1 MTEDQKKLVGGATV
15 TLELSVAEFGD
26 LVQMLNNPLQVPS
39 MAWAAYIEKIQ
50 GQIIPQVKKLEG
62 SLSELKA
69 TS

>member
-1 MTEDQKKLVGGATV
+1 MTEDQKKLIGGATV

-39 MAWAAYIEKIQ
+39 MAWAAYIKKIQ
-50 GQIIPQVKKLEG
+50 DQILPEVKRLED
-62 SLSELKA
+62 SLSELKT